1 MNRRAVDGTD
11 LVGVVPV
18 HDDEG
23 PSLAAMLWALALG
36 CASAMLL
43 YTGAGL
49 LSVAGG
55 DDHPPGWFFGVFF
68 VGGWMSSAWLLAWRT
83 RRALEVVTR
92 GFLLGTCEWLGV
104 VVLGVFVPA
113 DVVSALGRGL
123 PSEPSTW
130 LMGRW
135 LAPLVQGATP
145 VVLGLVCLLAFIFFS
160 MLCRLLLPDTET
172 TPDVAPLLADDEPPG
187 GPSAA

>member
-1 MNRRAVDGTD
+1 MNRRPVDGTTAQA
-11 LVGVVPV
+11 VVPV

-23 PSLAAMLWALALG
+23 PSVVAMLWALGLG

-49 LSVAGG
+49 LSVSAGA
-55 DDHPPGWFFGVFF
+55 DQPPGWYFGAFF
-68 VGGWMSSAWLLAWRT
+68 VGGWMFSAWLLAWHT

-104 VVLGVFVPA
+104 VLLGVFVPA
-113 DVVSALGRGL
+113 DVVSALGRG
-123 PSEPSTW
+123 SATEPGTW

-135 LAPLVQGATP
+135 LAPMVQGLTP
-145 VVLGLVCLLAFIFFS
+145 VVLGLLCLLAFVFCS
-160 MLCRLLLPDTET
+160 LLGRLLLPGTDAPAE
-172 TPDVAPLLADDEPPG
+172 VAPLRAEDPPRD
-187 GPSAA
+187 PTAS